1 MAHYRRPKK
10 SGKSQAHKPLDHK
23 RQLPRLRRIEG
34 QVRGLQQMIE
44 SERDCMDI
52 VHQTNAI
59 IAALRRVQGDMLSDH
74 IASSAESAIAR
85 KTSAKEA
92 RRIAE
97 ELGRIVARM
106 G

>member
-1 MAHYRRPKK
+1 MARSQKPKK
-10 SGKSQAHKPLDHK
+10 PGTYQVHKPLEHK
-23 RQLPRLRRIEG
+23 KQLPRLRRIEG

-44 SERDCMDI
+44 SGRDCMDI
-52 VHQTNAI
+52 IHQTNAI

-74 IASSAESAIAR
+74 IAASAEPVIAH

-106 G
+106 V